1 MNRTFVGS
9 LVAAAFLLGSGFV
22 GGGGRA
28 HAQVVIQGQGQAGGV
43 YGQGTVYVQPGPT
56 TQPVQGPI
64 QAQPS
69 PYVGVAQTQPQ
80 PVRTIVHT
88 SPTMA
93 LLVPGVIALA
103 GGWLISGAGSVALLD
118 ECSFATCPYPQDE
131 WVGYSWIPVIGPWL
145 AFGVTDPGEYGA
157 FNVIM
162 GVVQGAGLILTVL
175 GLVIQQEW
183 EEAIYA
189 GVDLGEGRTL
199 AFDGGGP
206 GTQVGATLT
215 F

>member
-9 LVAAAFLLGSGFV
+9 LVAAALLIGSGVV
-22 GGGGRA
+22 GSGRA

-56 TQPVQGPI
+56 TQPVQP
-64 QAQPS
+64 QPS
-69 PYVGVAQTQPQ
+69 PYVGVAPTQPQ

-88 SPTMA
+88 SPTTA
-93 LLVPGVIALA
+93 LLIPGVIALA
-103 GGWLISGAGSVALLD
+103 GGWLISGVGSVALLD
-118 ECSFATCPYPQDE
+118 ECSFDTCPYWRDE

-145 AFGVTDPGEYGA
+145 AFGATDPGEFGA

-162 GVVQGAGLILTVL
+162 GLVQGAGLVLTVL

-183 EEAIYA
+183 EEAIYV
-189 GVDLGEGRTL
+189 GVDLGEGRRL
-199 AFDGGGP
+199 AFDAGGS
-206 GTQVGATLT
+206 GTQLGASLT